1 METFTHYL
9 AEFGTAAIPVI
20 GTVLM
25 ALISAVFYQLAGY
38 LPGFVR
44 AYVERAYREKEAIMR
59 QSIER
64 ALLNGLNAAIAK
76 GRRGDDALSEALDHA
91 MRTNPNNV
99 QHFMRT
105 SNMTRDTL
113 ATQAQGL
120 ALDHGIPLVD
130 EPDTMPA
137 PSGFRVRP

>member
-1 METFTHYL
+1 METILHYA

-25 ALISAVFYQLAGY
+25 ALLSAVFYQLVGY

-59 QSIER
+59 AAIER

-76 GRRGDDALSEALDHA
+76 GRSGNDALSEALNHA
-91 MRTNPNNV
+91 IKTQPEGI

-113 ATQAQGL
+113 ATQAEGL
-120 ALDHGIPLVD
+120 ALDHGIVL
-130 EPDTMPA
+130 EGA
-137 PSGFRVRP
+137 K

>member
-1 METFTHYL
+1 MDWNTILHYA

-25 ALISAVFYQLAGY
+25 ALLSAVFYQLVGY

-64 ALLNGLNAAIAK
+64 ALLNGLNAAIAR

-91 MRTNPNNV
+91 MRTNPQNV

-105 SNMTRDTL
+105 SNMSRETL
-113 ATQAQGL
+113 ATQAKGL
-120 ALDHGIPLVD
+120 ALDHGIVL
-130 EPDTMPA
+130 E
-137 PSGFRVRP
+137 GGK

>member
-1 METFTHYL
+1 MDWNTILHYV
-9 AEFGTAAIPVI
+9 AEFGTAAVPVI

-25 ALISAVFYQLAGY
+25 ALLSAVFYQLVGY

-64 ALLNGLNAAIAK
+64 ALLNGLNAAIAR

-91 MRTNPNNV
+91 MRTNPQNV

-105 SNMTRDTL
+105 SNMSRETL
-113 ATQAQGL
+113 ATQAKGL
-120 ALDHGIPLVD
+120 ALDNGIVLEGD
-130 EPDTMPA
+130 
-137 PSGFRVRP
+137 R

>member
-1 METFTHYL
+1 MDWNTILHYA

-25 ALISAVFYQLAGY
+25 ALLSAVFYQLVGY

-64 ALLNGLNAAIAK
+64 ALLNGLNAAIAR
-76 GRRGDDALSEALDHA
+76 GRRGDDALTEALDHA
-91 MRTNPNNV
+91 MRTNPQNV

-105 SNMTRDTL
+105 SNMSRETL
-113 ATQAQGL
+113 ATQAKGL
-120 ALDHGIPLVD
+120 ALDNGIVLEGD
-130 EPDTMPA
+130 
-137 PSGFRVRP
+137 R

>member
-1 METFTHYL
+1 MDWNTILHYA

-25 ALISAVFYQLAGY
+25 ALLSAVFYQLVGY

-64 ALLNGLNAAIAK
+64 ALLNGLNAAIAR

-91 MRTNPNNV
+91 MRTNPQNV
-99 QHFMRT
+99 QHFMQT
-105 SNMTRDTL
+105 SNMSRDTL
-113 ATQAQGL
+113 ATQAKGL
-120 ALDHGIPLVD
+120 ALDNGIVL
-130 EPDTMPA
+130 E
-137 PSGFRVRP
+137 GEE